1 MKSEIVRF
9 RVSES
14 EKERIE
20 GMADR
25 ARTTLSEYCRQV
37 CLNGRILATAKLTP
51 EEISYFRELKLHN
64 TGLARMANLVKYRD
78 PQLYA
83 AIGEY
88 LELSRILYSR
98 FF

>member
-1 MKSEIVRF
+1 MKSKMVRF

-37 CLNGRILATAKLTP
+37 CLNGRILADSELTP
-51 EEISYFRELKLHN
+51 KEVSYFRELKEHN
-64 TGLARMANLVKYRD
+64 NGFARLANLIRYQD
-78 PQLYA
+78 PQLCA
-83 AIGEY
+83 AIAEY
-88 LELSRILYSR
+88 LKQSRALYNR

>member
-1 MKSEIVRF
+1 MKSEIVKF

-37 CLNGRILATAKLTP
+37 CLNGRILAASALTP
-51 EEISYFRELKLHN
+51 GEVSYFRALKDHN
-64 TGLARMANLVKYRD
+64 NGFARLTNLIRNRD
-78 PQLYA
+78 PQLCA
-83 AIGEY
+83 AVAEY
-88 LELSRILYSR
+88 LEQSRELYSR